1 MSDWMVNLLFFV
13 VGFFGGFF
21 WYVGWMDGRM
31 DGMHSHFFFFFPI
44 VFRATLPSPAVWEMM
59 GDLAGTGHCLV
70 AKVT

>member
-1 MSDWMVNLLFFV
+1 MFGWFFCCFLLFFFFFF
-13 VGFFGGFF
+13 FFGMLG
-21 WYVGWMDGRM
+21 GWMDEWM
-31 DGMHSHFFFFFPI
+31 ACTHIFFFFFPI

>member
-31 DGMHSHFFFFFPI
+31 DGMHSHFFFFFSLLSLGLLYPHLQYG
-44 VFRATLPSPAVWEMM
+44 R
-59 GDLAGTGHCLV
+59 
-70 AKVT
+70 